1 MRVLLTAAALEARTG
16 AELYVHD
23 VAVALLARGHQPI
36 AHAPRLGRVAELLRD
51 ATVPVAASLADLGAP
66 PDVIHGQDN
75 HVLLTALLHFPG
87 VPGVRVCHGW
97 QDERPMRFPR
107 IRAYVAVDDTVRDR
121 VLGEWGVP
129 QDALTTIR
137 NFVDLRR
144 FAPRPPLP
152 ATPARALVFSNYA
165 AAHLPVVRAACA
177 ARGLAVDVTGT
188 SAGGAAERPEDL
200 LPRYDVVFAKGRC
213 AIEAMA
219 VGAAVVL
226 CDASGLGPLV
236 TTAAFDDLHRMNFGL
251 RTLSRPLTPDGI
263 GAALARYD
271 ATDATAVRDRLRAVA
286 DLDHAVDGLVEI
298 YEAAIASAAATPADD
313 AADMRAAAAYLRDL
327 GPRLQWTQSTRA
339 LAYQVIRRAYFKGQR
354 LPVVGRWLPG
364 RVAAQRVQRRFQR

>member
-1 MRVLLTAAALEARTG
+1 VRVLLTAATLEIRAG

-23 VAVALLARGHQPI
+23 VAVGLLARGHQPV
-36 AHAPRLGRVAELLRD
+36 AYAPRLGRVAELLRD
-51 ATVPVAASLADLGAP
+51 ATVPVASSLADLGAP

-87 VPGVRVCHGW
+87 VPGVRICHGW

-107 IRAYVAVDDTVRDR
+107 VRAFVAVDDTVRDR

-129 QDALTTIR
+129 PDALTTIR
-137 NFVDLRR
+137 NFVDLQR
-144 FAPRPPLP
+144 FTPRPPLP
-152 ATPARALVFSNYA
+152 AAPARALVFSNYA
-165 AAHLPVVRAACA
+165 AAHLPAVRAACA
-177 ARGLAVDVTGT
+177 ARGLAVDVAGT
-188 SAGGAAERPEDL
+188 STGAAADRPEDL

-213 AIEAMA
+213 AMEAMA

-251 RTLSRPLTPDGI
+251 RTLSRPLTAEGI
-263 GAALARYD
+263 VAELARYD
-271 ATDATAVRDRLRAVA
+271 AADASAVRDRLRAVA
-286 DLDHAVDGLVEI
+286 DLDHAVDGLIDV
-298 YEAAIASAAATPADD
+298 YEAAIASAAAAPADD
-313 AADMRAAAAYLRDL
+313 AADMRAAAAYLRDI

-339 LAYQVIRRAYFKGQR
+339 LLYQILRRGYFRGLR
-354 LPVVGRWLPG
+354 LPLLGRLLPS
-364 RVAAQRVQRRFQR
+364 RLAAQRLQRRLQR